1 MRRFRFRIARVLG
14 ISIWVHGSW
23 FVVLGLAVWAVT
35 VAFGDVLPQLP
46 ITERL
51 VMATVTGLAFFG
63 CLCVHEVAH
72 ALVARRF
79 GVRVRGITL
88 FLLGGVAEIQG
99 DLPSPGAEFAVAL
112 VGPATSVAIGS
123 VLALLAAWAGALGW
137 AAVEAVAFTLAL
149 VNLGVALFNLVP
161 GLPLDGGRILRAA
174 IWRRTGSFTRATVVA
189 SLGGRIVAAALIA
202 IGIVSAVRG
211 DLTGLWYLPMGSF
224 IWFLARASA
233 RATPPVDDRALALT
247 GEGEAA

>member
-1 MRRFRFRIARVLG
+1 MHRFRFRVARVLG
-14 ISIWVHGSW
+14 IQIWVHASW

-46 ITERL
+46 ISERL
-51 VMATVTGLAFFG
+51 VMATVTGFAFFG

-72 ALVARRF
+72 AVVARRF

-99 DLPSPGAEFAVAL
+99 ELPSPGAELAVAL

-123 VLALLAAWAGALGW
+123 VLALLAEWAGALGW
-137 AAVEAVAFTLAL
+137 TAVEAVAFTLAL
-149 VNLGVALFNLVP
+149 VNLGVALFNLAP

-174 IWRRTGSFTRATVVA
+174 IWRMTGSFARATAAA
-189 SLGGRIVAAALIA
+189 SLGGRIVAAVLVAV
-202 IGIVSAVRG
+202 GIVSAVRG
-211 DLTGLWYLPMGSF
+211 ELTGLWYVPMGVF

-233 RATPPVDDRALALT
+233 RAMPPVDDRALALT

>member
-1 MRRFRFRIARVLG
+1 M
-14 ISIWVHGSW
+14 
-23 FVVLGLAVWAVT
+23 LGLAVWAVT
-35 VAFGDVLPQLP
+35 VSFGDVLPQLP
-46 ITERL
+46 VAERL
-51 VMATVTGLAFFG
+51 LMATVTSFAFFG

-72 ALVARRF
+72 AVIARRF

-99 DLPSPGAEFAVAL
+99 ELPSPGAEFAVAL

-123 VLALLAAWAGALGW
+123 VLALVAEGTGALGW
-137 AAVEAVAFTLAL
+137 TAVEAVAFTLAL

-174 IWRRTGSFTRATVVA
+174 IWRRTGSFTRATAAA

-211 DLTGLWYLPMGSF
+211 ELTGLWYVPMGAF